1 MSGVERARVHCNLP
15 FLILYFHFQGVRFD
29 PDASLT
35 LRLEFAR
42 SNTKVSKPV
51 NKQAVLAP
59 HFFPREPQFS
69 ELMHLIVLL
78 ALAVVG
84 LSGISLHQLISLYFT
99 ERRCRGINLIILFAY
114 V

>member
-1 MSGVERARVHCNLP
+1 MRRKKSGVKVSAINSLVNKLSGR
-15 FLILYFHFQGVRFD
+15 ISFQGVRFD

-59 HFFPREPQFS
+59 HFYPREPQFC
-69 ELMHLIVLL
+69 E
-78 ALAVVG
+78 
-84 LSGISLHQLISLYFT
+84 
-99 ERRCRGINLIILFAY
+99 
-114 V
+114 